1 MWFRLSNAIYTC
13 GISYVGHDEAA
24 IKAQQEQAREH
35 AARLIAQIKAI
46 AA

>member
-1 MWFRLSNAIYTC
+1 MWFRLYTC
-13 GISYVGHDEAA
+13 GISYVGREEAA